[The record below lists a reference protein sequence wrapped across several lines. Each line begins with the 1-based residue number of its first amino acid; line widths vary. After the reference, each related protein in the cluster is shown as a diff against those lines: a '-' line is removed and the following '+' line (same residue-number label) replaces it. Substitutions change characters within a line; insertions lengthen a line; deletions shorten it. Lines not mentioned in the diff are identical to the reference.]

1 MQEASEVEFDSC
13 GHLFF
18 LSANTL
24 TRAPEKARDFLIFY
38 FFYFSE
44 LARLGTALE
53 CLNL

>member
-24 TRAPEKARDFLIFY
+24 TRAPEKARFFLIFY
-38 FFYFSE
+38 FFYFRA
-44 LARLGTALE
+44 LGKVGTASE
-53 CLNL
+53 